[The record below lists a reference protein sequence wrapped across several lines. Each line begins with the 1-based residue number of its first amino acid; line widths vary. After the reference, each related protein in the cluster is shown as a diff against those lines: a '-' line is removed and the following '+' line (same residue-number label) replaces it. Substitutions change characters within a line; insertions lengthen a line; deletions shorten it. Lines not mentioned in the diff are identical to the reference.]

1 MKEGFGMQ
9 ADVAELDAGC
19 GSDAAPKGSNGK
31 VRLLSI
37 DDLDGRTKA
46 AQRARETQDD
56 VLADL
61 GGVEN
66 LSTLERLAASHVS
79 VADAMITDVG
89 VRWLR
94 GDPVDPT
101 AFATLVNTFNRSAAA
116 LGWTRRAKDV
126 TPADDV
132 SQWIEGRLAAKRKGA
147 DEPAA
152 DASAETAGDGT
163 RVSDSPSGSDG
174 QSDVAGVTRP
184 ASGEATRGA
193 DSLAAASPVSS
204 EGGGDHG

>member
-1 MKEGFGMQ
+1 MEMQ
-9 ADVAELDAGC
+9 AEAGEIETGC
-19 GSDAAPKGSNGK
+19 RVDAAPKGGNGK

-37 DDLDGRTKA
+37 DDLDGRTLA
-46 AQRARETQDD
+46 AKRARETQDD

-61 GGVEN
+61 GGAES

-126 TPADDV
+126 TPKDDV
-132 SQWIEGRLAAKRKGA
+132 TEWIEGRLAEKRKPA
-147 DEPAA
+147 DASAA
-152 DASAETAGDGT
+152 DASAETPGEGERA
-163 RVSDSPSGSDG
+163 
-174 QSDVAGVTRP
+174 SDVPSESETPAGHP
-184 ASGEATRGA
+184 FPAASGDALRDADPAGGAGSPVNSSGGA
-193 DSLAAASPVSS
+193 D
-204 EGGGDHG
+204 G

>member
-1 MKEGFGMQ
+1 MARSPCWKVLELSFDG
-9 ADVAELDAGC
+9 AEVDAGC
-19 GSDAAPKGSNGK
+19 RSDAKPKGGNGK
-31 VRLLSI
+31 VRLLSV

-79 VADAMITDVG
+79 VADAMVTDLG

-126 TPADDV
+126 TPKDDV
-132 SQWIEGRLAAKRKGA
+132 TEWIEGRLAEKRKPAGESAGA
-147 DEPAA
+147 GEQ
-152 DASAETAGDGT
+152 GVGQ
-163 RVSDSPSGSDG
+163 RQHYQCNPSLHAPSRFTPVLG
-174 QSDVAGVTRP
+174 A
-184 ASGEATRGA
+184 GEAIGVERRSRHHCGR
-193 DSLAAASPVSS
+193 
-204 EGGGDHG
+204 